1 VAIMTVRKRLRL
13 VATVL
18 LSLAVIA
25 YVGICAWVKLNEH
38 KLVFARDWPP
48 VPIRESLGLQPEAVQ
63 IGNLGD
69 VPLFAWSIRSLPED
83 SAANVWVLYF
93 HGSGENVTSHQG
105 EFYRLRNLGF
115 NVLAP
120 EYPGYAGKPGQPSEQ
135 AVEREAQLAF
145 DYLHKL
151 KKVPESN
158 IVIWGMSIGSGVAV
172 DLANHNRAGA
182 IALITPYTSLV
193 AVGKLRYP
201 WIPISLL
208 ASDRFES
215 DKKIGAVRAPVYIWH
230 TVEDQVF
237 PIEQARRIYEL
248 APNPKHFEEAHGPH
262 VSHHD
267 YNFFV
272 HVQQFLNASAGYQL
286 RSPRKP
292 IGEVTAATLD
302 SQSVQAALTQYRTLR
317 AEHANE
323 YEFTE
328 FDLSD
333 LGYSE
338 LSKGNTAN
346 AIAILKLNAE
356 EYPKSFDMYDSLGEA
371 YEKSGN
377 TQAAIESFRHS
388 VEIYPAAD
396 NYSRPKLDAL
406 LAHAK

>member
-1 VAIMTVRKRLRL
+1 MTVRKRLRL

-93 HGSGENVTSHQG
+93 HGSGENVTSHQR
-105 EFYRLRNLGF
+105 EFYQLRNLGF

-262 VSHHD
+262 GSHHD
-267 YNFFV
+267 YKFIV
-272 HVQQFLNASAGYQL
+272 AVQQFLNASAGYQL

-292 IGEVTAATLD
+292 IGEVIAATLD
-302 SQSVQAALTQYRTLR
+302 SQGVQAALTQYRTLR
-317 AEHANE
+317 AQNTNE

-328 FDLSD
+328 FDLNN

-338 LSKGNTAN
+338 LGKGNTAN

-356 EYPKSFDMYDSLGEA
+356 EYPKSFDMHDSLGEA
-371 YEKSGN
+371 Y
-377 TQAAIESFRHS
+377 
-388 VEIYPAAD
+388 
-396 NYSRPKLDAL
+396 
-406 LAHAK
+406 